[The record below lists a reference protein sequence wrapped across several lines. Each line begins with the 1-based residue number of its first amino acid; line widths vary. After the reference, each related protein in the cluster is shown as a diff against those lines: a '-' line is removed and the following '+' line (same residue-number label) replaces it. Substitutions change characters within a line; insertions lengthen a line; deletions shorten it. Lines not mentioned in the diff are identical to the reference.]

1 VPSELALA
9 GAGRA
14 SPDPGAEAL
23 LTALVLDAVTSET
36 FQACLLKRPGAVL
49 RLGEGT
55 SAAAVFKSPGRG
67 VPRMALEQDLAPAT
81 VNLRLSPLRKLA
93 QEMADNGLLSRDLA
107 KGVGKTKGVKQKGV
121 RAGNWA
127 AGRAGQ

>member
-1 VPSELALA
+1 MPADLVAAPAA
-9 GAGRA
+9 GQG
-14 SPDPGAEAL
+14 SAEAE
-23 LTALVLDAVTSET
+23 LTALVLDGVTSDHSKRAYSKGLALFFAWVKERPP
-36 FQACLLKRPGAVL
+36 QAFAKALIQEYRAWL
-49 RLGEGT
+49 
-55 SAAAVFKSPGRG
+55 
-67 VPRMALEQDLAPAT
+67 LEQGLAPAT